1 MCRMVTG
8 ENWEENN
15 KLPSTVRI
23 TMERQSS
30 EPHMGF
36 QERDG
41 EGGVSPSNVRI
52 HWEDLGLDS

>member
-1 MCRMVTG
+1 MKGMDLVCRMVMG

-15 KLPSTVRI
+15 ELPSTVRI

-36 QERDG
+36 QERYGDG
-41 EGGVSPSNVRI
+41 
-52 HWEDLGLDS
+52 GLT